1 MTRQESLEAVH
12 THTHTHTYFYKTNNI
27 IEKKY
32 ISDEVYSINSAKNK
46 KDGICSI
53 EQMLCTPS
61 FLCILKF

>member
-1 MTRQESLEAVH
+1 MLKTLEAVH
-12 THTHTHTYFYKTNNI
+12 THTHTQLFLQNKYI